1 MSKRSLYVNISRMPI
16 IKSAKKKLRKDRKR
30 ELVNQ
35 QTKFKLKALIKNVR
49 RDVADTKKVKE
60 ELNSLF
66 SALDKATKTHL
77 IHANRASRL
86 KSRLS
91 KLVSPAK

>member
-1 MSKRSLYVNISRMPI
+1 MPI
-16 IKSAKKKLRKDRKR
+16 IQSAKKKLRKDRKR

-49 RDVADTKKVKE
+49 RDVADTKKVKA
-60 ELNSLF
+60 ELSSLF
-66 SALDKATKTHL
+66 SVLDKATKTHL

-91 KLVSPAK
+91 RLVSPAK